1 MSGGGADEGE
11 SFARLVGKV
20 RRLQH
25 DGAPLE
31 RPRPP
36 PVPRH
41 APAAEPL
48 PDELRAAAPDAALA
62 APSSYQRSG
71 VQRGVLRRLQRGHY
85 AVEDELDLHGMTVR
99 DAARRLAAFLAGA
112 RRERVSCVRIIHGK
126 GLSSP
131 GMQPVLKP
139 QVQSWLCA
147 HEAVLAYT
155 PARDRDGGS
164 GALYALLRSR
174 STAGIGDGGNG

>member
-1 MSGGGADEGE
+1 MSGDDDSE

-20 RRLQH
+20 RRLRH

-41 APAAEPL
+41 SRGAQTADPPPDTLVATTRVTDEAP
-48 PDELRAAAPDAALA
+48 
-62 APSSYQRSG
+62 PSSYQRSG
-71 VQRGVLRRLQRGHY
+71 VQRGVLRRLQRGQY
-85 AVEDELDLHGMTVR
+85 PVEDELDLHGMTVR
-99 DAARRLAAFLAGA
+99 DAGQRLGAFLVAA
-112 RRERVSCVRIIHGK
+112 RRERACCVRIIHGK

-139 QVQSWLCA
+139 QVQAWLCA

-174 STAGIGDGGNG
+174 STG